1 MTEILLDALI
11 DTLKVVPFLYISYL
25 LIEIIEHKAS
35 SGLISGLYR
44 VGKAGPLLGAVLGV
58 IPMCGLTVSAVDLF
72 ANKLITIGTLT
83 ALLISCSDEALPVLL
98 SSAEG
103 VRSGLLLIGAKIL
116 LGAAAG
122 IVLDSLHKGDISL
135 KQAHEEHEKMH
146 RDCEED
152 ECEKEG
158 IFLTALLHTLKSSAF
173 VFATLV
179 FIGLA
184 VEVIGEEAIE
194 SAIASHRAFAPV
206 LAAVL
211 GLIPNC
217 APSYILSEMHV
228 EGLISFG
235 AMLSGLVINA
245 GVGLAVLWKQNRNR
259 KQDLYL
265 TLLLFAV
272 SVASGLILQ
281 AVLPF

>member
-1 MTEILLDALI
+1 MLDILLDALI

-25 LIEIIEHKAS
+25 FIEYIEHRAS
-35 SGLISGLYR
+35 DKLISGLYK
-44 VGKAGPLLGAVLGV
+44 VGKAGPLVGAALGIV
-58 IPMCGLTVSAVDLF
+58 PMCGLTVSAVDLF
-72 ANKLITIGTLT
+72 ANKLITMGTLT
-83 ALLISCSDEALPVLL
+83 ALLISCSDEALPLL
-98 SSAEG
+98 FSSKG
-103 VRSGLLLIGAKIL
+103 GLKSGLLVIAVKVV

-122 IVLDSLHKGDISL
+122 FVLDRFHGGDISL
-135 KQAHEEHEKMH
+135 KQAHEEHEMMH

-179 FIGLA
+179 FLGLA
-184 VEVIGEEAIE
+184 VEVIGEQVIGNALTE
-194 SAIASHRAFAPV
+194 HRAFAPV
-206 LAAVL
+206 IAAAL

-217 APSYILSEMHV
+217 APSYILSELHV

-235 AMLSGLVINA
+235 ALLSGLIINA

-259 KQDLYL
+259 KQDLFITVL
-265 TLLLFAV
+265 LLVLSVGLGMLMQTLL
-272 SVASGLILQ
+272 
-281 AVLPF
+281 PF